1 MVKSMLEQ
9 EGLVMTQSHTC
20 EDEQR
25 VNQRIRDSLKRNTR
39 IISFNTMIYNDLVQS
54 NRVIVGAV
62 EDFLCLLECIDF
74 SRLVALARFYTINLD
89 KDETVDR
96 SSYFEFW
103 KQHSFIEDKV
113 AGLCVK
119 SNGSIDRELLQ
130 EEVLKDLKDVM
141 LEAECRLDPKSS
153 MLFYRDYDSNG
164 NKVIK
169 VMQNFNVA
177 SFSLFLHAILS
188 PTLRL
193 RDVEQIARNVIS
205 FLVGSSI
212 SNSIIQFLDCYVE
225 DGDVKEGFSAEAP
238 RFIILREVLKAAK
251 TGKVTKHVKEVD
263 QLLMHLCDE
272 NEESFARV
280 KAILSTIF
288 LNSEEYKMRFSPSI
302 RFYGPSGANGKTLFG
317 DLISRSLN
325 SSNVSDLSLANL
337 DDQHQLESVLSS
349 LVAIDDDSS
358 NARLSLKVTEY
369 FKKIVTGKDMQSREI
384 FKGAKKV
391 DARCLIILFSN
402 SLPTSSDKTDGFF
415 RRVNVVK
422 CSTRLDLRESLKI
435 SQRFYDKIRSDEAA
449 QYLVESLLIESQRLK
464 KERELPPMSQE
475 MLNLVERYQ
484 EDQDSASAY
493 VETVGIES
501 IVGHHVVDVRQDYE
515 AWCEENDLATLKKQ
529 FNDVLKSRYD
539 LIPKS
544 VKHRY
549 ISKDSL
555 RYAKSMQSNQAE
567 RCWQFA
573 DEKRNKEFFEN
584 QDNEI

>member
-1 MVKSMLEQ
+1 MQKQ
-9 EGLVMTQSHTC
+9 EGLVMTQSHTYN
-20 EDEQR
+20 DEQR
-25 VNQRIRDSLKRNTR
+25 VNQRIRDSLKTNER
-39 IISFNTMIYNDLVQS
+39 IISFNTMIYTDLVHS

-74 SRLVALARFYTINLD
+74 SRLVALSRFYTIRLD
-89 KDETVDR
+89 KDEYVDR
-96 SSYFEFW
+96 ETYFSFW
-103 KQHSFIEDKV
+103 KNHTFIEDKT

-119 SNGSIDRELLQ
+119 PNGSIDRELLQ

-153 MLFYRDYDSNG
+153 MLFYRDYDVDG

-169 VMQNFNVA
+169 VMQNFNAV
-177 SFSLFLHAILS
+177 SFGLFLHAILS

-225 DGDVKEGFSAEAP
+225 DGDVKEGFSPEAP
-238 RFIILREVLKAAK
+238 RFIILREVLNAVK
-251 TGKVTKHVKEVD
+251 TGKVTKRVKEVD

-272 NEESFARV
+272 NEESFDRV

-325 SSNVSDLSLANL
+325 SSNVSDLSLASL

-358 NARLSLKVTEY
+358 NARLSLKVTEN

-384 FKGAKKV
+384 FKGARKV

-422 CSTRLDLRESLKI
+422 CSTRLDRRESLKI
-435 SQRFYDKIRSDEAA
+435 SQRFYDKIRSEEAA

-464 KERELPPMSQE
+464 KEHDLPPMSQE

-549 ISKDSL
+549 ISKDSP

-567 RCWQFA
+567 RCWQFS
-573 DEKRNKEFFEN
+573 DETKNKEFFEK
-584 QDNEI
+584 QDEEV